1 MKKVRNA
8 VRVFVVAGNKV
19 LCIRYKEE
27 NIGYIDIPGG
37 KIEEGET
44 GVEAAIREVRE
55 ETGIEVNNLEEVG
68 NVAIEYPD
76 RIYNM
81 NVFVANDYKGNA
93 RNNEEN
99 DAFFINIEDLLKEK
113 KRYAITYLLDTEFED
128 YFDNRNVNVKFN
140 VDNNHKVINYD
151 KIWNLISLNNK

>member
-44 GVEAAIREVRE
+44 GVEAAIREVKE
-55 ETGIEVNNLEEVG
+55 ETGIEVSNLEEVG
-68 NVAIEYPD
+68 NAVIEYPD

-81 NVFVANDYKGNA
+81 NVFVANDYKGNT
-93 RNNEEN
+93 RNNKEN
-99 DAFFINIEDLLKEK
+99 DAFFLDIEYLLKEK

-128 YFDNRNVNVKFN
+128 YFYNRKVNVKFN
-140 VDNNHKVINYD
+140 VDSNHKVINYD

>member
-27 NIGYIDIPGG
+27 NIGYIDIPGV

-68 NVAIEYPD
+68 NVVIEYPD

-81 NVFVANDYKGNA
+81 NVFVANDYKGNT
-93 RNNEEN
+93 RNNKEN
-99 DAFFINIEDLLKEK
+99 DAFFLDIEYLLKEK

-128 YFDNRNVNVKFN
+128 YFYNRKVNVKFN
-140 VDNNHKVINYD
+140 VDSNHKVINYD
-151 KIWNLISLNNK
+151 KI

>member
-44 GVEAAIREVRE
+44 GVEAAIREVKE

-81 NVFVANDYKGNA
+81 NVFVTSDYRGNV
-93 RNNEEN
+93 RNNMEN
-99 DAFFINIEDLLKEK
+99 AAFFIDIDDLLKEK
-113 KRYAITYLLDTEFED
+113 NKYAITYLLCNEFKD
-128 YFDNRNVNVKFN
+128 YFDNRNVNVKFK
-140 VDNNHKVINYD
+140 VANNHNVISYYSF
-151 KIWNLISLNNK
+151 K

>member
-19 LCIRYKEE
+19 LCIWYKEE

-44 GVEAAIREVRE
+44 GVEAAIREVKE
-55 ETGIEVNNLEEVG
+55 ETGIEVSNLEEVG
-68 NVAIEYPD
+68 NAVIEYPD

-81 NVFVANDYKGNA
+81 NVFVANDYKGNT
-93 RNNEEN
+93 RNNKEN
-99 DAFFINIEDLLKEK
+99 DAFFLDIEYLLKEK

-128 YFDNRNVNVKFN
+128 YF
-140 VDNNHKVINYD
+140 Y
-151 KIWNLISLNNK
+151 L

>member
-44 GVEAAIREVRE
+44 GVEAAIKEVKE
-55 ETGIEVNNLEEVG
+55 ETGIEVSNLEEVG
-68 NVAIEYPD
+68 NAVIEYPD

-81 NVFVANDYKGNA
+81 NVFVANDYKGNT
-93 RNNEEN
+93 RNNKEN
-99 DAFFINIEDLLKEK
+99 DAFFLDIEYLLKEK

-128 YFDNRNVNVKFN
+128 YFYNRKVNVKFN
-140 VDNNHKVINYD
+140 VDSNHKVINYD
-151 KIWNLISLNNK
+151 KI

>member
-8 VRVFVVAGNKV
+8 VRVFVVVNNKV

-44 GVEAAIREVRE
+44 GVEAAIREVKE

-68 NVAIEYPD
+68 NAVIEYPD

-81 NVFVANDYKGNA
+81 NLFVASNYKGNV
-93 RNNEEN
+93 RNNKEN
-99 DAFFINIEDLLKEK
+99 DAFFIDIGDLLKEK
-113 KRYAITYLLDTEFED
+113 KRYAITYLLDNEFKV
-128 YFDNRNVNVKFN
+128 YFNNRKVNVKFN
-140 VDNNHKVINYD
+140 VDSNHTVISYE
-151 KIWNLISLNNK
+151 SLKK

>member
-44 GVEAAIREVRE
+44 GVEAAIKEVKE
-55 ETGIEVNNLEEVG
+55 ETGIEVSNLEEVG
-68 NVAIEYPD
+68 NAVIEYPD

-81 NVFVANDYKGNA
+81 NVFVANDYKGNT
-93 RNNEEN
+93 RNNKEN
-99 DAFFINIEDLLKEK
+99 DAFFLDIEYLLKEK

-128 YFDNRNVNVKFN
+128 YFNNRKVNVKFN
-140 VDNNHKVINYD
+140 VDSNHKVINYD
-151 KIWNLISLNNK
+151 KI

>member
-8 VRVFVVAGNKV
+8 VRAFVVDGNKV
-19 LCIRYKEE
+19 LCIQYKEE

-37 KIEEGET
+37 KIEKGET
-44 GVEAAIREVRE
+44 GVEAAIREVKE
-55 ETGIEVNNLEEVG
+55 ETGIEVSNFEEVG
-68 NVAIEYPD
+68 NVIIEYPD

-81 NVFVANDYKGNA
+81 EVFVTNNYMGSV

-99 DAFFINIEDLLKEK
+99 DAFFIDIEDLLKEK

-128 YFDNRNVNVKFN
+128 YFNNRKINVKFN
-140 VDNNHKVINYD
+140 VDSNHKVINYD
-151 KIWNLISLNNK
+151 KI

>member
-8 VRVFVVAGNKV
+8 VRAFVVDGNKV

-44 GVEAAIREVRE
+44 EAETAIREVKE
-55 ETGIEVNNLEEVG
+55 ETGIEVSNLEEVG
-68 NVAIEYPD
+68 NVIIEYPD

-81 NVFVANDYKGNA
+81 EVFVTSYYRGNV

-99 DAFFINIEDLLKEK
+99 DAFFLDIKDLLKEK
-113 KRYAITYLLDTEFED
+113 KRYAITYLLDNEVED
-128 YFDNRNVNVKFN
+128 SFNNRKVNVKFN
-140 VDNNHKVINYD
+140 VDSNHNIINFQ
-151 KIWNLISLNNK
+151 LFG

>member
-44 GVEAAIREVRE
+44 GVEAAIREVKE
-55 ETGIEVNNLEEVG
+55 ETGIEVNNLEKAG
-68 NVAIEYPD
+68 NAVIEHPD

-81 NVFVANDYKGNA
+81 NVFVANDYKGNT
-93 RNNEEN
+93 RNNKEN
-99 DAFFINIEDLLKEK
+99 DAFFLDIEYLLKEK
-113 KRYAITYLLDTEFED
+113 KRYAITYLLDIEFED
-128 YFDNRNVNVKFN
+128 YFDNRNVNVKLK
-140 VDNNHKVINYD
+140 VANNHNVISYYSF
-151 KIWNLISLNNK
+151 K

>member
-44 GVEAAIREVRE
+44 GVEAAIREVKE
-55 ETGIEVNNLEEVG
+55 ETGIEVNNLEKAG
-68 NVAIEYPD
+68 NAVIEHPD

-81 NVFVANDYKGNA
+81 NVFVANDYKGNT
-93 RNNEEN
+93 RNNKEN
-99 DAFFINIEDLLKEK
+99 DAFFLDIEYLLKEK

-128 YFDNRNVNVKFN
+128 YFYNRKVNVKFN
-140 VDNNHKVINYD
+140 VDSNHNIINFQ
-151 KIWNLISLNNK
+151 LFG

>member
-44 GVEAAIREVRE
+44 GVEAAIREVKE
-55 ETGIEVNNLEEVG
+55 ETGIEVSNLEEVG
-68 NVAIEYPD
+68 NAVIEYPD

-81 NVFVANDYKGNA
+81 NVFVANDYKGNT
-93 RNNEEN
+93 RNNKEN
-99 DAFFINIEDLLKEK
+99 DAFFIDIEDLLKEK

-128 YFDNRNVNVKFN
+128 YFNNRKVNVKFN
-140 VDNNHKVINYD
+140 VDSNHKVINYD
-151 KIWNLISLNNK
+151 KI

>member
-44 GVEAAIREVRE
+44 GVEAAIREAKE
-55 ETGIEVNNLEEVG
+55 ETGIEVCNLEEVG
-68 NVAIEYPD
+68 NVVIEYPD

-81 NVFVANDYKGNA
+81 EVFVTSYYRGNV

-99 DAFFINIEDLLKEK
+99 DAFFLDIKDLLKEK
-113 KRYAITYLLDTEFED
+113 KRYAITYLLDNEVED
-128 YFDNRNVNVKFN
+128 SFNNRKVNVKFN
-140 VDNNHKVINYD
+140 VDSNHNIINFQ
-151 KIWNLISLNNK
+151 LFV

>member
-1 MKKVRNA
+1 MKRVRNA
-8 VRVFVVAGNKV
+8 VRIFVVVNNKV

-44 GVEAAIREVRE
+44 GVEAAIREVKE
-55 ETGIEVNNLEEVG
+55 ETGIEVSNLEDVG
-68 NVAIEYPD
+68 NVIIEYPD

-81 NVFVANDYKGNA
+81 KVFVTSDYIGNV

-99 DAFFINIEDLLKEK
+99 DAFFIDIEDLLKEK
-113 KRYAITYLLDTEFED
+113 KRYAITYLLNNKFKGDF
-128 YFDNRNVNVKFN
+128 NNGKFN
-140 VDNNHKVINYD
+140 N
-151 KIWNLISLNNK
+151 

>member
-27 NIGYIDIPGG
+27 NIGYIDIPRG

-44 GVEAAIREVRE
+44 GVEAAIREVKE
-55 ETGIEVNNLEEVG
+55 ETGIEVCNLEEVG
-68 NVAIEYPD
+68 NVVIEYPD

-81 NVFVANDYKGNA
+81 EVFVTSYYRGNV

-99 DAFFINIEDLLKEK
+99 DAFFLDIKDLLKEK
-113 KRYAITYLLDTEFED
+113 KRYAITYLLDNEVED
-128 YFDNRNVNVKFN
+128 SFNNRKVNVKFN
-140 VDNNHKVINYD
+140 VDSNHNIINFQ
-151 KIWNLISLNNK
+151 LFG

>member
-44 GVEAAIREVRE
+44 GVEAAIREVKE
-55 ETGIEVNNLEEVG
+55 ETGIEVNNLEKAG
-68 NVAIEYPD
+68 NAVIEHPD

-81 NVFVANDYKGNA
+81 NVFVANDYKGNT
-93 RNNEEN
+93 RNNKEN
-99 DAFFINIEDLLKEK
+99 DAFFLDIEYLLKEK
-113 KRYAITYLLDTEFED
+113 KRYAITYLLDIEFED
-128 YFDNRNVNVKFN
+128 YFDNRKVNVKFN
-140 VDNNHKVINYD
+140 VDSNHKVINYD

>member
-8 VRVFVVAGNKV
+8 VRVFVVAGNKD

-44 GVEAAIREVRE
+44 GVEAAIREVKE
-55 ETGIEVNNLEEVG
+55 ETGIEVSNLEEVG
-68 NVAIEYPD
+68 NAVIEYPD

-81 NVFVANDYKGNA
+81 NVFVANDYKGNT
-93 RNNEEN
+93 RNNKEN
-99 DAFFINIEDLLKEK
+99 DAFFLDIEYLLKEK

-128 YFDNRNVNVKFN
+128 YFNNRKVNVKFN
-140 VDNNHKVINYD
+140 VDNNHNVISYYSF
-151 KIWNLISLNNK
+151 K

>member
-1 MKKVRNA
+1 M
-8 VRVFVVAGNKV
+8 FVVAGNKV

-44 GVEAAIREVRE
+44 GVEAAIREVKE
-55 ETGIEVNNLEEVG
+55 ETGIEVCNLEEVG
-68 NVAIEYPD
+68 NVVIEYPD

-81 NVFVANDYKGNA
+81 EVFVTSYYRGNV

-99 DAFFINIEDLLKEK
+99 DAFFLDIKDLLKEK
-113 KRYAITYLLDTEFED
+113 KRYAITYLLDNEVED
-128 YFDNRNVNVKFN
+128 SFNNRKVNVKFN
-140 VDNNHKVINYD
+140 VDSNHNIINFQ
-151 KIWNLISLNNK
+151 LFG

>member
-81 NVFVANDYKGNA
+81 NVFVANDYKGNT
-93 RNNEEN
+93 RNNKEN
-99 DAFFINIEDLLKEK
+99 DAFFLDIEYLLKEK

-128 YFDNRNVNVKFN
+128 YFNNRKVNVKFN
-140 VDNNHKVINYD
+140 VDSNHKVINYD
-151 KIWNLISLNNK
+151 KI

>member
-44 GVEAAIREVRE
+44 GVEAAIREVKE
-55 ETGIEVNNLEEVG
+55 ETGIEVSNLEEVG
-68 NVAIEYPD
+68 NVVIEYPD

-81 NVFVANDYKGNA
+81 NVFVANDYKGNT
-93 RNNEEN
+93 RNNKEN
-99 DAFFINIEDLLKEK
+99 DAFFLDIEYLLKEK

-128 YFDNRNVNVKFN
+128 YFYNRKVNVKFN
-140 VDNNHKVINYD
+140 VDSNHKVINYD
-151 KIWNLISLNNK
+151 KI

>member
-44 GVEAAIREVRE
+44 GVEAAIREVKE
-55 ETGIEVNNLEEVG
+55 ETGIEVSNLEEAGIVI
-68 NVAIEYPD
+68 IEYPD

-81 NVFVANDYKGNA
+81 KVFVTSYYRGNA

-128 YFDNRNVNVKFN
+128 YFNNRKVNVKFN
-140 VDNNHKVINYD
+140 VDNNHNVISYYSF
-151 KIWNLISLNNK
+151 K

>member
-44 GVEAAIREVRE
+44 G
-55 ETGIEVNNLEEVG
+55 IEVSNLEEVG
-68 NVAIEYPD
+68 NAVIEYPD

-81 NVFVANDYKGNA
+81 NVFVANDYKGNT
-93 RNNEEN
+93 RNNKEN
-99 DAFFINIEDLLKEK
+99 DAFFLDIEYLLKEK

-128 YFDNRNVNVKFN
+128 YFNNRKVNVKFN
-140 VDNNHKVINYD
+140 VDSNHKVINYD
-151 KIWNLISLNNK
+151 KI

>member
-8 VRVFVVAGNKV
+8 VRAFVVDGNKV

-44 GVEAAIREVRE
+44 GVEAAIREVKE
-55 ETGIEVNNLEEVG
+55 ETGIEVSNLEEVG
-68 NVAIEYPD
+68 NVIIEYPD

-81 NVFVANDYKGNA
+81 KVFVTSDYRRNV

-99 DAFFINIEDLLKEK
+99 DVFFLDIEYLLKEK

-128 YFDNRNVNVKFN
+128 YFNNRKVNVKFN
-140 VDNNHKVINYD
+140 VDSNHKVINYD